1 MYITKRT
8 NKRNINETNTK
19 KKWTLKEQERQTGK
33 NSKNNVE
40 YMFVRIKKY

>member
-19 KKWTLKEQERQTGK
+19 KNGHLKNK
-33 NSKNNVE
+33 NDRPEKIRKIMQNICSLE
-40 YMFVRIKKY
+40 